1 MRDSLRNKLAEGLSA
16 LHLELSASVQAR
28 LIDFLYLLVKWN
40 RAYNLTAV
48 RQPEQMVTRHLL
60 DSLVIG
66 PYLQGPRVLDVGT
79 GAGLPGIPLAL
90 AYPDHYYSLLD
101 SNGKKI
107 RFVTQAVAELGL
119 ANVDV
124 IQSRVEAFQPASR
137 FDTITARAYASI
149 DELVSKTK
157 HLLAD
162 SGQYLIMKGVYPV
175 AEVEAIPPGYRLE
188 AIHQL
193 NVPELDAERHL
204 IILRTES
211 YQPEQIN
218 QGK

>member
-1 MRDSLRNKLAEGLSA
+1 MHDSLLDKLAEGLGA
-16 LHLELSASVQAR
+16 LPLELDANVQSQ
-28 LIDFLYLLVKWN
+28 LIDFIHLLVKWN

-66 PYLQGPRVLDVGT
+66 PYLQGPSILDVGT

-90 AYPDHYYSLLD
+90 AYPDHHFTLLD

-124 IQSRVEAFQPASR
+124 IQSRVEAFQPAGR

-149 DELVSKTK
+149 EELVSQTK

-162 SGQYLIMKGVYPV
+162 GGQYLIMKGVYPV
-175 AEVEAIPPGYRLE
+175 AEVEAMPTGYRIE
-188 AIHQL
+188 ASHQL
-193 NVPELDAERHL
+193 NVPKLDAERHL
-204 IILRTES
+204 LIVRLE
-211 YQPEQIN
+211 P
-218 QGK
+218 

>member
-1 MRDSLRNKLAEGLSA
+1 MDDSLLDKLADGLA
-16 LHLELSASVQAR
+16 DLPLELNADVQSR
-28 LIDFLYLLVKWN
+28 LVDFLHLLVKWN

-60 DSLVIG
+60 DSLVVG
-66 PYLQGPRVLDVGT
+66 PYLQGPRILDVGT

-90 AYPDHYYSLLD
+90 AYPDHHFTLLD

-124 IQSRVEAFQPASR
+124 VQSRIEAFQPASR

-149 DELVSKTK
+149 EELVSQTTRI
-157 HLLAD
+157 LAD
-162 SGQYLIMKGVYPV
+162 GGQYLIMKGVYPV
-175 AEVEAIPPGYRLE
+175 AEVEAMPTGYRLE
-188 AIHQL
+188 AVQPL
-193 NVPELDAERHL
+193 NVPKLDAERHL
-204 IILRTES
+204 
-211 YQPEQIN
+211 
-218 QGK
+218 

>member
-1 MRDSLRNKLAEGLSA
+1 MDDSLLDKLADGLA
-16 LHLELSASVQAR
+16 DLPLELNADIQSR
-28 LIDFLYLLVKWN
+28 LVDFLHLLVKWN

-60 DSLVIG
+60 DSLVVG
-66 PYLQGPRVLDVGT
+66 PYLQGPRILDVGT

-90 AYPDHYYSLLD
+90 AYPDHHFTLLD

-124 IQSRVEAFQPASR
+124 VQSRIEAFQPASC

-149 DELVSKTK
+149 EELVSQTTRI
-157 HLLAD
+157 LAD
-162 SGQYLIMKGVYPV
+162 GGQYLIMKGVYPV
-175 AEVEAIPPGYRLE
+175 AEVEAMPTGYRLE
-188 AIHQL
+188 AVQPL
-193 NVPELDAERHL
+193 NVPKLDAERHL
-204 IILRTES
+204 LIIRAE
-211 YQPEQIN
+211 P
-218 QGK
+218 

>member
-1 MRDSLRNKLAEGLSA
+1 MHDSLLDKLAEGLTA
-16 LHLELSASVQAR
+16 LPLELNASVQNR
-28 LIDFLYLLVKWN
+28 LLEFLHLLVKWN

-66 PYLQGPRVLDVGT
+66 PYLQGPRILDVGT

-90 AYPDHYYSLLD
+90 AYPDYHFTLLD

-124 IQSRVEAFQPASR
+124 IQSRIEAFQPAGR

-149 DELVSKTK
+149 EELVSQTK

-162 SGQYLIMKGVYPV
+162 GGQYLIMKGVYPV
-175 AEVEAIPPGYRLE
+175 AEVEAMPTGYRIE
-188 AIHQL
+188 ATHQL
-193 NVPELDAERHL
+193 NVPKLDAERHL
-204 IILRTES
+204 LIVRLE
-211 YQPEQIN
+211 P
-218 QGK
+218 

>member
-1 MRDSLRNKLAEGLSA
+1 MQDSLLDKLAEGLTA
-16 LHLELSASVQAR
+16 LQLELNTSVQR
-28 LIDFLYLLVKWN
+28 KLIDFVQLLVKWN
-40 RAYNLTAV
+40 RAYNLTAI

-66 PYLQGPRVLDVGT
+66 PYIQGPRILDVGT

-90 AYPDHYYSLLD
+90 AYPDLHFTLLD

-124 IQSRVEAFQPASR
+124 VQSRIEAFQPTSR

-149 DELVSKTK
+149 EELISQTTR
-157 HLLAD
+157 LLAEE
-162 SGQYLIMKGVYPV
+162 GQYLVMKGVYPV
-175 AEVEAIPPGYRLE
+175 AEVEGMPPGYQVE
-188 AIHQL
+188 AVHQL
-193 NVPELDAERHL
+193 QVPKLDAERHL
-204 IILRTES
+204 LVIRAK
-211 YQPEQIN
+211 P
-218 QGK
+218 

>member
-1 MRDSLRNKLAEGLSA
+1 MDDSLLDKLADGLA
-16 LHLELSASVQAR
+16 DLPLELNADVQSR
-28 LIDFLYLLVKWN
+28 LVDFLHLLVKWN

-60 DSLVIG
+60 DSLVVG
-66 PYLQGPRVLDVGT
+66 PYLQGPRILDVGT

-90 AYPDHYYSLLD
+90 AYPDHHFTLLD

-124 IQSRVEAFQPASR
+124 VQSRIEAFQPASR

-149 DELVSKTK
+149 EELVSQTTRI
-157 HLLAD
+157 LAD
-162 SGQYLIMKGVYPV
+162 GGQYLIMKGVYPV
-175 AEVEAIPPGYRLE
+175 AEVEAMPTGYRLE
-188 AIHQL
+188 AVQPL
-193 NVPELDAERHL
+193 NVPKLDAERHL
-204 IILRTES
+204 LIIRAE
-211 YQPEQIN
+211 P
-218 QGK
+218 

>member
-1 MRDSLRNKLAEGLSA
+1 MNEALQDKLAEGLAA
-16 LHLELSASVQAR
+16 LPLELNAHVQNR
-28 LIDFLYLLVKWN
+28 LVDFLHLLVKWN

-90 AYPDHYYSLLD
+90 AYPDLHFTLLD

-119 ANVDV
+119 TNVDV
-124 IQSRVEAFQPASR
+124 VQSRIEAFQPTRR

-149 DELVSKTK
+149 DDLVSQTTR
-157 HLLAD
+157 LLAD
-162 SGQYLIMKGVYPV
+162 GGQYLIMKGVYPV
-175 AEVEAIPPGYRLE
+175 AEVEAMPTGYQLE
-188 AIHQL
+188 ATHPL
-193 NVPELDAERHL
+193 KVPKLDAERHL
-204 IILRTES
+204 LIVRAE
-211 YQPEQIN
+211 P
-218 QGK
+218 

>member
-1 MRDSLRNKLAEGLSA
+1 MHDSLLEKLAEGLTA
-16 LHLELSASVQAR
+16 LPLELNASVQNQ
-28 LIDFLYLLVKWN
+28 LIDFLHLLVKWN

-66 PYLQGPRVLDVGT
+66 PYLQGPRILDVGT

-90 AYPDHYYSLLD
+90 AYPDCHFTLLD

-124 IQSRVEAFQPASR
+124 VQSRVEAFQPASR

-149 DELVSKTK
+149 EELVSQTT

-162 SGQYLIMKGVYPV
+162 GGQYLIMKGAYPV
-175 AEVEAIPPGYRLE
+175 AEVEAMPTGYRLE

-193 NVPELDAERHL
+193 NVPKLDAERHL
-204 IILRTES
+204 WIVRTE
-211 YQPEQIN
+211 P
-218 QGK
+218 

>member
-1 MRDSLRNKLAEGLSA
+1 MQESLLDKLAEGLAA
-16 LHLELSASVQAR
+16 LSLDLSDHVQHQ
-28 LIDFLYLLVKWN
+28 LVDFLHLLVKWN

-66 PYLQGPRVLDVGT
+66 PYLQGPRILDVGT

-90 AYPDHYYSLLD
+90 AYPNCKFTLLD
-101 SNGKKI
+101 SSGKKI

-119 ANVDV
+119 VNVDV
-124 IQSRVEAFQPASR
+124 VQSRVEAYQPASR
-137 FDTITARAYASI
+137 FDTVTARAYSSI
-149 DELVSKTK
+149 EELVKQTA

-162 SGQYLIMKGVYPV
+162 GGQYLIMKGAYPV
-175 AEVEAIPPGYRLE
+175 AEVEAMPAGYHLE

-193 NVPELDAERHL
+193 QVPRLDAQRHL
-204 IILRTES
+204 LVVRA
-211 YQPEQIN
+211 N
-218 QGK
+218 K

>member
-1 MRDSLRNKLAEGLSA
+1 MQESLLDKLAEGLAA
-16 LHLELSASVQAR
+16 LSLDLSDHVQHQ
-28 LIDFLYLLVKWN
+28 LIDFLHLLVKWN

-66 PYLQGPRVLDVGT
+66 PYIQGPRILDVGT

-90 AYPDHYYSLLD
+90 AYPNCQFTLLD
-101 SNGKKI
+101 SSGKKI

-119 ANVDV
+119 VNVDV
-124 IQSRVEAFQPASR
+124 VQSRVEAYQPASR
-137 FDTITARAYASI
+137 FDTVTARAYSSI
-149 DELVSKTK
+149 EELVKQTA

-162 SGQYLIMKGVYPV
+162 GGQYLIMKGAYPV
-175 AEVEAIPPGYRLE
+175 AEVEAMPAGYHLE

-193 NVPELDAERHL
+193 QVPRLDAERHL
-204 IILRTES
+204 LVVRAI
-211 YQPEQIN
+211 
-218 QGK
+218 K

>member
-1 MRDSLRNKLAEGLSA
+1 MHDSLLDKLANGLNA
-16 LHLELSASVQAR
+16 LPLELDANVQSR
-28 LIDFLYLLVKWN
+28 LNDFIHLLVKWN

-48 RQPEQMVTRHLL
+48 RQPEQMVPRHLL

-66 PYLQGPRVLDVGT
+66 PYLQGPSILDVGT

-90 AYPDHYYSLLD
+90 AYPDHHFTLLD

-124 IQSRVEAFQPASR
+124 IQSRAEAFQPAGR

-149 DELVSKTK
+149 EELVSQTK

-162 SGQYLIMKGVYPV
+162 GGQYLIMKGVYPV
-175 AEVEAIPPGYRLE
+175 AEVEAMPTGYRIE
-188 AIHQL
+188 ASHQL
-193 NVPELDAERHL
+193 NVPKLDAERHL
-204 IILRTES
+204 LIVR
-211 YQPEQIN
+211 PEP
-218 QGK
+218 

>member
-1 MRDSLRNKLAEGLSA
+1 MNDALQDKLAEGLAA
-16 LHLELSASVQAR
+16 LPLELESHAQNR
-28 LIDFLYLLVKWN
+28 LVDFLQLLVKWN

-48 RQPEQMVTRHLL
+48 RQPEQMVARHLL

-90 AYPDHYYSLLD
+90 AYPDLHFTLLD

-119 ANVDV
+119 TNVDV
-124 IQSRVEAFQPASR
+124 VQSRIEAFQPTGR

-149 DELVSKTK
+149 DDLVSQTTR
-157 HLLAD
+157 LLAD
-162 SGQYLIMKGVYPV
+162 GGQYLVMKGVYPV
-175 AEVEAIPPGYRLE
+175 AEVEAMPTGYHLE
-188 AIHQL
+188 ATHPL
-193 NVPELDAERHL
+193 KVPKLDAERHL
-204 IILRTES
+204 LIVRAE
-211 YQPEQIN
+211 P
-218 QGK
+218 

>member
-1 MRDSLRNKLAEGLSA
+1 MHDSLLDKLANGLNA
-16 LHLELSASVQAR
+16 LPLELDANVQSR
-28 LIDFLYLLVKWN
+28 LIDFIHLLVKWN

-48 RQPEQMVTRHLL
+48 RQPEQMVPRHLL

-66 PYLQGPRVLDVGT
+66 PYLQGPSILDVGT

-90 AYPDHYYSLLD
+90 AYPDHHFTLLD

-124 IQSRVEAFQPASR
+124 IQSRVEAFQPAGR

-149 DELVSKTK
+149 EELVSQTK

-162 SGQYLIMKGVYPV
+162 GGQYLIMKGVYPV
-175 AEVEAIPPGYRLE
+175 AEVEAMPTGYRIE
-188 AIHQL
+188 ATHQL
-193 NVPELDAERHL
+193 NVPKLDAERHL
-204 IILRTES
+204 LIVRAE
-211 YQPEQIN
+211 P
-218 QGK
+218 

>member
-1 MRDSLRNKLAEGLSA
+1 MNDALLDKLAEGLVA
-16 LHLELSASVQAR
+16 LPLELNASVQGR
-28 LIDFLYLLVKWN
+28 LIDFIHLLVKWN

-66 PYLQGPRVLDVGT
+66 PYLQGHRVLDVGT

-90 AYPDHYYSLLD
+90 AYPDHHFTLLD

-124 IQSRVEAFQPASR
+124 IQSRVEAFQPADR
-137 FDTITARAYASI
+137 FETITARAYASI
-149 DELVSKTK
+149 EELVSQTK

-162 SGQYLIMKGVYPV
+162 GGQYLIMKGVYPV
-175 AEVEAIPPGYRLE
+175 AEVEAMPTGYRIE
-188 AIHQL
+188 ASHPL
-193 NVPELDAERHL
+193 NVPKLDAERHL
-204 IILRTES
+204 LIVRLE
-211 YQPEQIN
+211 P
-218 QGK
+218 

>member
-1 MRDSLRNKLAEGLSA
+1 MQESLLDKLAEGLAA
-16 LHLELSASVQAR
+16 LSLDLSDHVQHQ
-28 LIDFLYLLVKWN
+28 LIDFLHLLVKWN

-66 PYLQGPRVLDVGT
+66 PYIQGPRILDVGT

-90 AYPDHYYSLLD
+90 AYPDYQFTLLD
-101 SNGKKI
+101 SSGKKI

-119 ANVDV
+119 VNVDV
-124 IQSRVEAFQPASR
+124 VQSRVEAYQPASR
-137 FDTITARAYASI
+137 FDTVTARAYSSI
-149 DELVSKTK
+149 EELVKQTA

-162 SGQYLIMKGVYPV
+162 GGQYLIMKGAYPV
-175 AEVEAIPPGYRLE
+175 AEVEAMPAGYHLE

-193 NVPELDAERHL
+193 QVPGLDAQRHL
-204 IILRTES
+204 LVVRA
-211 YQPEQIN
+211 N
-218 QGK
+218 K

>member
-1 MRDSLRNKLAEGLSA
+1 MQDSLLDKLAEGLAA
-16 LHLELSASVQAR
+16 LPLALDSGVQR
-28 LIDFLYLLVKWN
+28 KLIDFLSLLVKWN

-48 RQPEQMVTRHLL
+48 RQPEQMVARHLL

-66 PYLQGPRVLDVGT
+66 PFLQGPRILDVGT

-90 AYPDHYYSLLD
+90 AYPDYQFTLLD

-124 IQSRVEAFQPASR
+124 IQSRIEAFQPAGR

-149 DELVSKTK
+149 AELVTQTSR
-157 HLLAD
+157 LLAD
-162 SGQYLIMKGVYPV
+162 KGQFLIMKGVYPV
-175 AEVEAIPPGYRLE
+175 AEVEAMPAGYRLE
-188 AIHQL
+188 AVHEL
-193 NVPELDAERHL
+193 EVPKLDAERHL
-204 IILRTES
+204 LIVRAES
-211 YQPEQIN
+211 
-218 QGK
+218 

>member
-1 MRDSLRNKLAEGLSA
+1 MHDSLLDKLADGLSA
-16 LHLELSASVQAR
+16 LPLELNGNVQHR
-28 LIDFLYLLVKWN
+28 LIDYVQLLVKWN

-48 RQPEQMVTRHLL
+48 RQPEQMVPRHLL

-66 PYLQGPRVLDVGT
+66 PYLQGPRILDVGT

-90 AYPDHYYSLLD
+90 AYPDLHFTLLD

-124 IQSRVEAFQPASR
+124 VQSRIEAFQPTCR

-149 DELVSKTK
+149 EELINQTTRI
-157 HLLAD
+157 LAEN
-162 SGQYLIMKGVYPV
+162 GQYLVMKGIYPV
-175 AEVEAIPPGYRLE
+175 AEVEAIPSGYRVE
-188 AIHQL
+188 AVHQL
-193 NVPELDAERHL
+193 EVPKLDAERHL
-204 IILRTES
+204 LIIRAE
-211 YQPEQIN
+211 P
-218 QGK
+218 

>member
-1 MRDSLRNKLAEGLSA
+1 MQDPLQEKLAEGLAA
-16 LHLELSASVQAR
+16 LPLELGPDVQSR
-28 LIDFLYLLVKWN
+28 LIDFLHLLVKWN

-66 PYLQGPRVLDVGT
+66 PYLKGSHILDVGT

-90 AYPDHYYSLLD
+90 AYPDRHFTLLD

-124 IQSRVEAFQPASR
+124 IQSRIEAFQPDRR

-149 DELVSKTK
+149 EELVRQTSR
-157 HLLAD
+157 LLAD
-162 SGQYLIMKGVYPV
+162 EGHYLIMKGVYPV
-175 AEVEAIPPGYRLE
+175 AEVEAMPAGYRLE
-188 AIHQL
+188 AVHPL
-193 NVPELDAERHL
+193 NVPKLDAERHL
-204 IILRTES
+204 LILQAE
-211 YQPEQIN
+211 P
-218 QGK
+218 

>member
-1 MRDSLRNKLAEGLSA
+1 MHDSLQEKLAEGLTA
-16 LHLELSASVQAR
+16 LPLELDGSVQGQ
-28 LIDFLYLLVKWN
+28 LIDFLHLLVKWN

-66 PYLQGPRVLDVGT
+66 PYLRGPRILDVGT

-90 AYPDHYYSLLD
+90 AYPDYQFTLLD

-119 ANVDV
+119 TNVDV
-124 IQSRVEAFQPASR
+124 IQSRIETFQPTGR

-149 DELVSKTK
+149 DDLVSQTT
-157 HLLAD
+157 HLLAET
-162 SGQYLIMKGVYPV
+162 GQYLIMKGVYPV
-175 AEVEAIPPGYRLE
+175 AEVEAMPGGYRLE
-188 AIHQL
+188 AIHRL
-193 NVPELDAERHL
+193 NVPMLDAERHVL
-204 IILRTES
+204 IIKAES
-211 YQPEQIN
+211 N
-218 QGK
+218 QLNRGWSGE

>member
-1 MRDSLRNKLAEGLSA
+1 MHDSLLDKLANGLNA
-16 LHLELSASVQAR
+16 LPLELDANVQSR
-28 LIDFLYLLVKWN
+28 LIDFIHLLVKWN

-66 PYLQGPRVLDVGT
+66 PYLQGPSILDVGT

-90 AYPDHYYSLLD
+90 AYPDHHFTLLD

-124 IQSRVEAFQPASR
+124 IQSRVEAFQPAGR

-149 DELVSKTK
+149 EELVSQTR

-162 SGQYLIMKGVYPV
+162 GGQYLIMKGVYPV
-175 AEVEAIPPGYRLE
+175 AEVEAMPTGYRIE
-188 AIHQL
+188 ASHQL
-193 NVPELDAERHL
+193 NVPKLDAERHL
-204 IILRTES
+204 LIVRLE
-211 YQPEQIN
+211 P
-218 QGK
+218 

>member
-1 MRDSLRNKLAEGLSA
+1 MQDSLLDKLAEGLA
-16 LHLELSASVQAR
+16 ALELDLSDHVQHQ
-28 LIDFLYLLVKWN
+28 LINFLHLLVKWN

-66 PYLQGPRVLDVGT
+66 PYIQGPRILDVGT

-90 AYPDHYYSLLD
+90 AYPNCQFTLLD

-119 ANVDV
+119 VNVDV
-124 IQSRVEAFQPASR
+124 VQSRVEAYQPASR
-137 FDTITARAYASI
+137 FDTVTARAYSSI
-149 DELVSKTK
+149 EELVKQTA

-162 SGQYLIMKGVYPV
+162 GGQYLIMKGAYPV
-175 AEVEAIPPGYRLE
+175 AEVEAMPAGYHLE

-193 NVPELDAERHL
+193 QVPRLDAQRHL
-204 IILRTES
+204 LVVRA
-211 YQPEQIN
+211 N
-218 QGK
+218 K

>member
-1 MRDSLRNKLAEGLSA
+1 MQDSLLDKLAEGLA
-16 LHLELSASVQAR
+16 ALELDLSDHVQHQ
-28 LIDFLYLLVKWN
+28 LINFLHLLVKWN

-66 PYLQGPRVLDVGT
+66 PYIQGPRILDVGT

-90 AYPDHYYSLLD
+90 AYPNCQFTLLD
-101 SNGKKI
+101 SSGKKI

-119 ANVDV
+119 VNVDV
-124 IQSRVEAFQPASR
+124 VQSRVEAYQPASR
-137 FDTITARAYASI
+137 FDTVTARAYSSI
-149 DELVSKTK
+149 EELVKQTA

-162 SGQYLIMKGVYPV
+162 GGQYLIMKGAYPV
-175 AEVEAIPPGYRLE
+175 AEVEAMPAGYHLE

-193 NVPELDAERHL
+193 QVPRLDAQRHL
-204 IILRTES
+204 LVVRA
-211 YQPEQIN
+211 N
-218 QGK
+218 K